1 MEFLNKILDWI
12 RGVIGDLNTFLLEKV
27 AFDTKIL
34 GFYES
39 YISPLKEWVK
49 IVGIVALA
57 ILLIFG
63 IFGFIK
69 KLYKLFIVLI
79 IIGVIIGVVAYFL

>member
-1 MEFLNKILDWI
+1 MDFINKALDWV
-12 RGVIGDLNTFLLEKV
+12 RGIIEDLNTFLLEKL
-27 AFDTKIL
+27 AFDDKII
-34 GFYES
+34 GFYVN

-49 IVGIVALA
+49 IVGLLA
-57 ILLIFG
+57 ITVLLIFG

-79 IIGVIIGVVAYFL
+79 IIGIIIGVVAYFL